1 MARTKFPS
9 YDEQID
15 TFDDDVDES
24 GFVSYQFA
32 RSSDDYLFPND
43 PAPLFLSRQVEEAGR
58 SKPARGWDRVLFS
71 SLTLKT
77 SVVAALAA
85 VIVFSV
91 SSVENPLTLFA
102 NTKASLIGLTVGFS
116 NASLPTSAPSAS
128 AIQTAVDIR
137 TLPVTARETPTRDE
151 IAAAFKAAH
160 QSLPEIRQPPAPV
173 IPPAAPAV
181 RQLSA
186 DELATLMK
194 RAKALIATGDIAP
207 ARLLLE
213 RAADTQEASAALLLA
228 QTYDPAVLGTQD
240 MRSITPDPA
249 AARDWYEK
257 AARFGSPD
265 AQQRLAQM
273 QN

>member
-1 MARTKFPS
+1 MARKSNFTS
-9 YDEQID
+9 YGEQIVEA
-15 TFDDDVDES
+15 FDEDAGSSE
-24 GFVSYQFA
+24 FISYHSRRA
-32 RSSDDYLFPND
+32 IATRGDYLPDD
-43 PAPLFLSRQVEEAGR
+43 PAPLFLSRQIEDSRRPGR
-58 SKPARGWDRVLFS
+58 TWDKVILS

-77 SVVAALAA
+77 SVMAALAA

-102 NTKASLIGLTVGFS
+102 NAKASLIGLSIGPS
-116 NASLPTSAPSAS
+116 NASPSKPT
-128 AIQTAVDIR
+128 IQSTVDAR
-137 TLPVTARETPTRDE
+137 TLLVTAREAPTRDE

-160 QSLPEIRQPPAPV
+160 QGQPEVRQPPAAAA
-173 IPPAAPAV
+173 PPAETPPV
-181 RQLSA
+181 RRMNA
-186 DELATLMK
+186 DELAALMK
-194 RAKALIATGDIAP
+194 RAKSLIAIGDIAP

-240 MRSITPDPA
+240 ARSITPDPA
-249 AARDWYEK
+249 MAREWYEK
-257 AARFGSPD
+257 AAKFGSTD